1 MATKKAYVKYVKGQ
15 ANELTFL
22 GKSDSNHWI
31 TMDAP
36 GEEGGHH
43 AGVGPKELLLL
54 GLAGCTGSDIVTI
67 LRKKRVQTDDF
78 ELNVTAEVSDEHP
91 KVFTKL
97 NVEYVFYG
105 ENIPQKDVE
114 RAIELSLTKYC
125 SVTKML
131 EKAVPITHS
140 FRIEARKEAPAEI

>member
-1 MATKKAYVKYVKGQ
+1 MATKKAYVKEIKGQ

-36 GEEGGHH
+36 GEAGGSH
-43 AGVGPKELLLL
+43 AGVSPKELLLI
-54 GLAGCTGSDIVTI
+54 GLAGCTGSDVVTI
-67 LRKKRVQTDDF
+67 LRKKRVHTDDF
-78 ELNVTAEVSDEHP
+78 EMNITAEVSDEHP

-131 EKAVPITHS
+131 EKAVPITHTY
-140 FRIEARKEAPAEI
+140 RIEQKKEAPAEI